1 MKKPTHKGMSS
12 ESQDEEL
19 EVLRSIY
26 EGDTSFREMNP
37 KTFQYKVK
45 FCFNYFLPSRQL
57 LVFKLCL
64 ADEYGQM
71 YLNVEP

>member
-45 FCFNYFLPSRQL
+45 FFFQL
-57 LVFKLCL
+57 LFTLK
-64 ADEYGQM
+64 AAFSF
-71 YLNVEP
+71 